1 MDAVEKLPQLK
12 KIGFLSVLTE
22 EPQTVEQV
30 REQLAAKF
38 EFIPSYA
45 DFLADLFVEQGHIQR
60 DEQGNLSIKTRA
72 TNSAGRAAT
81 YYKVNI
87 VDGEPQLMSNTDGT
101 ARTNDKDWSQTV
113 SAAVKKAGKE
123 NFRRYREVQDK
134 LNELKADTAVAT
146 PTTVNVDGEYVSAQ
160 EDQPEV

>member
-12 KIGFLSVLTE
+12 KTDFLSVLTE

-45 DFLADLFVEQGHIQR
+45 DFLADHFVEQGRVQR
-60 DEQGNLSIKTRA
+60 DEQGNLSVKARA
-72 TNSAGRAAT
+72 TNSAGRTAT

-101 ARTNDKDWSQTV
+101 AHTNDKDWSQTV

-123 NFRRYREVQDK
+123 NFRSYRELQDK

-146 PTTVNVDGEYVSAQ
+146 PTTVGVDGEYVSAQ

>member
-12 KIGFLSVLTE
+12 KTDFLSVLTE

-45 DFLADLFVEQGHIQR
+45 DFLADHFVEQGRVQR
-60 DEQGNLSIKTRA
+60 DEQGNLSVKARA
-72 TNSAGRAAT
+72 TNSAGRTAT
-81 YYKVNI
+81 YYKLNI
-87 VDGEPQLMSNTDGT
+87 VDGEPPLMSNTDGT
-101 ARTNDKDWSQTV
+101 AHTNDKDWSQPV
-113 SAAVKKAGKE
+113 SAAVKKADNQ
-123 NFRRYREVQDK
+123 NFRSYRELQDK

-146 PTTVNVDGEYVSAQ
+146 PTTVGVDGEYVSAQ

>member
-12 KIGFLSVLTE
+12 KTDFLSAITE

-45 DFLADLFVEQGHIQR
+45 DFLADHFVEQGRVQR
-60 DEQGNLSIKTRA
+60 DEQGNLSVKARA
-72 TNSAGRAAT
+72 TTGAGRTAT

-101 ARTNDKDWSQTV
+101 AHTNDEGWSQTV

-123 NFRRYREVQDK
+123 NFRRYRELQDK

-146 PTTVNVDGEYVSAQ
+146 PTTVGVDGEYVSAQ